1 MMRNS
6 HRKGTFRLAA
16 LGLAAAVVL
25 GLAAPALAGEREAG
39 VKKPVDTLMAAI
51 DAKGKLRQPTH
62 AEAKQLLDGLKS
74 MTNKST
80 EGLPVTYW
88 ADGTMSMD
96 LSGAF
101 LHVWV
106 AYAGADGAV
115 QNACVDSPEAASALL
130 TPVPVGEDK

>member
-1 MMRNS
+1 MRNS

-25 GLAAPALAGEREAG
+25 GLAAPALAGGEREAG
-39 VKKPVDTLMAAI
+39 VKKPVDTLMTAI
-51 DAKGKLRQPTH
+51 DSKGKLRQPTH
-62 AEAKQLLDGLKS
+62 AEAKHLLDGLKS
-74 MTNKST
+74 MTKSA

-96 LSGAF
+96 LSGSF

-106 AYAGADGAV
+106 AYAGQDGAV

-130 TPVPVGEDK
+130 TPAPVGEEK